1 MTIGTQGC
9 NFQTMLA
16 LNGVDTGRVVYID
29 QDLRKP
35 SFAAE
40 MSFFS
45 IGTSAGRTGCESARA
60 ARATALDQGK

>member
-1 MTIGTQGC
+1 
-9 NFQTMLA
+9 MLA

-40 MSFFS
+40 MSF
-45 IGTSAGRTGCESARA
+45 
-60 ARATALDQGK
+60 LDWYERWADRV